1 METYHRFIPPQ
12 PPPLGTAQSVRDDRR
27 TRKVLFQGPHDLLR
41 TFSLAGGPYHFKGSY
56 VSFEASHDP
65 VTGALMQRR
74 SQIKGRMK
82 LSPKC
87 AVQSLV
93 SDDAIF
99 ICKPIDRPHGTAA
112 MFVIPPEIGV
122 ILILVG
128 LALFIADLHVISH
141 GLLTVGG
148 IATLLAGGLALL
160 GAGVPYSGV
169 LLGALVVVAMLMGGV
184 LFGVLGSL
192 RSLKGRPAIT
202 GKEGMTGEVGTVRS
216 PVGVNSSGWVFVHGE
231 LWRAV
236 LAFAPEET
244 DPRDGEPTIGVGRKV
259 RVMGFGEG
267 GVVQVVPI
275 ELPGRG
281 RDLDGPG

>member
-1 METYHRFIPPQ
+1 
-12 PPPLGTAQSVRDDRR
+12 VRR
-27 TRKVLFQGPHDLLR
+27 
-41 TFSLAGGPYHFKGSY
+41 
-56 VSFEASHDP
+56 
-65 VTGALMQRR
+65 
-74 SQIKGRMK
+74 
-82 LSPKC
+82 

-99 ICKPIDRPHGTAA
+99 IRKPIDRPHGTAA
-112 MFVIPPEIGV
+112 MMVIPPLIGV

-128 LALFIADLHVISH
+128 IALFIVDLSVTNH
-141 GLLTVGG
+141 GLPTAGG
-148 IATLLAGGLALL
+148 ILTLLAGGLALL

-192 RSLKGRPAIT
+192 RSLRGSKALT
-202 GKEGMTGEVGTVRS
+202 GKEGMIGEVGTVRS

-231 LWRAV
+231 RWRAV

-259 RVMGFGEG
+259 RVVGFGEG
-267 GVVQVVPI
+267 GVMQVVPI

-281 RDLDGPG
+281 RDLDGP

>member
-1 METYHRFIPPQ
+1 
-12 PPPLGTAQSVRDDRR
+12 
-27 TRKVLFQGPHDLLR
+27 
-41 TFSLAGGPYHFKGSY
+41 
-56 VSFEASHDP
+56 
-65 VTGALMQRR
+65 
-74 SQIKGRMK
+74 
-82 LSPKC
+82 
-87 AVQSLV
+87 V
-93 SDDAIF
+93 SDDAILF
-99 ICKPIDRPHGTAA
+99 CNPIDRPHGTAA
-112 MFVIPPEIGV
+112 MLVIPPLIGV

-148 IATLLAGGLALL
+148 IVTLLAGGLALL

-192 RSLKGRPAIT
+192 RSLTGRPAIT
-202 GKEGMTGEVGTVRS
+202 GKEGMSGEVGTVRS

-244 DPRDGEPTIGVGRKV
+244 DPRESEPMIGVGSKV
-259 RVMGFGEG
+259 RVVGFGDG
-267 GVVQVVPI
+267 GTVQVIPV
-275 ELPGRG
+275 E
-281 RDLDGPG
+281 RDYRNRSLDMKD